1 MSEVRNVGKV
11 LFLGQAEKEQ
21 LVQEINSQLKIKNN
35 LLRVLFEN
43 NEHKLSRPE
52 YRKLVNKY
60 EEQIYLL
67 ERARRLA
74 EEAKSREQINQLNK
88 RIEFCHTLDT

>member
-1 MSEVRNVGKV
+1 MGKV

-88 RIEFCHTLDT
+88 LIEFYHTLDT